1 MTRYIYA
8 GQFIVLTSK
17 SRCYSHNPGRKN
29 FKNSDNTSDPSLL
42 LTSWQTF
49 LVPQV
54 IGISIA
60 ENGKYS

>member
-1 MTRYIYA
+1 MPGSLLFSLRKVDA
-8 GQFIVLTSK
+8 IVTIQVE
-17 SRCYSHNPGRKN
+17 KN